1 MTAIFIIF
9 GLIGFILV
17 YIIIAYNTLVRLRTL
32 TQESWSGIDVFLKKR
47 HDLIPNLVNTV
58 KGYAT
63 HERGLLEEVTRYR
76 AQAMGT
82 PDPKRRIEAETA
94 LDNTLSKILVSIE
107 RYPEL
112 KADRNFLI
120 LQQELTLIEDRLTSA
135 RRYYNGTI
143 REMNLKI
150 QHFPSNIVAGMFGFE
165 QGKFF
170 EIENA
175 KRETPVVQF

>member
-1 MTAIFIIF
+1 
-9 GLIGFILV
+9 
-17 YIIIAYNTLVRLRTL
+17 
-32 TQESWSGIDVFLKKR
+32 
-47 HDLIPNLVNTV
+47 
-58 KGYAT
+58 
-63 HERGLLEEVTRYR
+63 
-76 AQAMGT
+76 MGT
-82 PDPKRRIEAETA
+82 PGPKRRIEAETA

-143 REMNLKI
+143 HEMNLKI
-150 QHFPSNIVAGMFGFE
+150 QHFPSNIVAGMFAFE

-175 KRETPVVQF
+175 KRETPIMRQRSKR